1 MDYQRRCT
9 IIAVCRDDECL
20 RVSQNA
26 AGAWLW
32 WHSCYHLEMLIVV
45 DTNIFVGACLGM
57 EASST
62 VIRNCILGLHIP
74 LMGNALFSEHL
85 DVLARNAPFS
95 KSKLGVNE
103 RNELLDIY
111 LASCRWTPIYFGWR
125 PNLADE
131 ADNRLIELAV
141 AGNASH
147 IVSRNLRDLRRAEL
161 HFPSIHAVT
170 PEHFLKETTP

>member
-1 MDYQRRCT
+1 
-9 IIAVCRDDECL
+9 
-20 RVSQNA
+20 
-26 AGAWLW
+26 
-32 WHSCYHLEMLIVV
+32 
-45 DTNIFVGACLGM
+45 
-57 EASST
+57 
-62 VIRNCILGLHIP
+62 
-74 LMGNALFSEHL
+74 GNALFSEHL

-103 RNELLDIY
+103 CNELLDIY